1 MFINANNVEAD
12 RNQRKPVFVMT
23 SEEEE
28 DVEMGGQEVIEEDLQ
43 YESEEEKK
51 EVQPAQANSSN
62 ITQE

>member
-12 RNQRKPVFVMT
+12 RNQRKHVFVMT

-51 EVQPAQANSSN
+51 EV
-62 ITQE
+62 